1 MATKRKTYW
10 YLEPRDG
17 STNESI
23 MDYLSYSLGST
34 ADMISHN
41 RKDDQGKPH
50 DVVEVPYS
58 AIDKAEK
65 NKRQFLLKFKVFT
78 RREGEVC
85 IREWKFGGQS
95 NLSRT
100 QAVRD
105 AVKKIVKLHKK

>member
-23 MDYLSYSLGST
+23 MEYLSYSLGST

-41 RKDDQGKPH
+41 RKDGQGKTH
-50 DVVEVPYS
+50 DVVEVPYH

-65 NKRQFLLKFKVFT
+65 NKKQFLFRFKVFT
-78 RREGEVC
+78 RKEGEAC
-85 IREWKFGGQS
+85 IHEWKFGGQS

-100 QAVRD
+100 QSVRD
-105 AVKKIVKLHKK
+105 AVKKIAKLLKK